1 MWELSKDKRRCENSL
16 HPNNIT
22 KTGVQEDRCA
32 KVWQHPSPLHLKKK
46 ITSQNESLKV
56 LFRLSKAGTPART
69 MLFWQ
74 RNHRERTHTKHI
86 CMLENIQTKYLNA
99 RHCLTSMSAALKCQ
113 HMLDNLHSHRQE
125 ETTHLLQ
132 FFRPFFY
139 LALSLL
145 RIQGQDHGV
154 PSAGFLTKPRGGG
167 AGRIVIGVLFCN
179 NNQAHSPMLHRIHH
193 IMIMTGFQMQ
203 WC

>member
-1 MWELSKDKRRCENSL
+1 MRGLSKDKRRCENSL

-22 KTGVQEDRCA
+22 KTGVQEGRCA
-32 KVWQHPSPLHLKKK
+32 SLTTPLPPPPEKKK
-46 ITSQNESLKV
+46 LQAKMKAWKYFSDSVKQGLQPEQCYFGREITE
-56 LFRLSKAGTPART
+56 
-69 MLFWQ
+69 
-74 RNHRERTHTKHI
+74 REHTKHI